1 MVTNNMLRHAG
12 SSGSDG
18 VSMGDTNQNSQQHI
32 SENGL
37 STSLLSMETN
47 TTISRKQQRCKI
59 LRWSFYLVLGGT
71 LLGLTLPK
79 NTNITSQT
87 WQLLSNIIGYT
98 YFLAWSLSFYPQIYL
113 NYQRKTTQGLS
124 VDFCCLNVLGYV
136 CYTLYTTNFY
146 FNKNVIDAYKD
157 KMSSLSDNDNTTT
170 QRKGEITVTGNDV
183 AFAIHAIIMAT
194 FTLSQVGFYD
204 TFTARPPSK
213 RVYII
218 FFCTA
223 AFCLLYILGTWL
235 YQGQVDILGFL
246 YVLGSIK
253 ICVTIGKYVPQAL
266 MNRSRKSTVGWNVWN
281 VILDLT
287 GGILSLI
294 QLVGDCWAMNDWSGL
309 VGNPAKLL
317 LSFITIT
324 FDGIFLIQHYI
335 LYPENEETYSPL
347 PAIESIDMK

>member
-12 SSGSDG
+12 SSSSSDG
-18 VSMGDTNQNSQQHI
+18 VSLGDTTDQNSQHI
-32 SENGL
+32 NEAAL
-37 STSLLSMETN
+37 STSLLSMDTN
-47 TTISRKQQRCKI
+47 TTTSNKQQSCKI
-59 LRWSFYLVLGGT
+59 LKWSFYLVLGGT
-71 LLGLTLPK
+71 ILGLTLPK
-79 NTNITSQT
+79 NTNITSQS

-136 CYTLYTTNFY
+136 CYTIYTTNFF

-157 KMSSLSDNDNTTT
+157 KMSISGDNDDTA
-170 QRKGEITVTGNDV
+170 QSKGEITVTGNDV
-183 AFAIHAIIMAT
+183 AFAIHAIIMASV
-194 FTLSQVGFYD
+194 TLLQVGFYD
-204 TFTARPPSK
+204 SFTARPPSK

-218 FFCTA
+218 LFCTA
-223 AFCLLYILGTWL
+223 VFCLLYIVGTWS

-246 YVLGSIK
+246 YVLGTIK

-266 MNRSRKSTVGWNVWN
+266 MNQSRKSTVGWNVWN

-294 QLVGDCWAMNDWSGL
+294 QLVGDCWAMDDWSGI
-309 VGNPAKLL
+309 VGNPAKML
-317 LSFITIT
+317 LSLVTIT
-324 FDGIFLIQHYI
+324 FDGIFLVQHYI
-335 LYPENEETYSPL
+335 LYPENEENASSTYSPL
-347 PAIESIDMK
+347 PAIE

>member
-1 MVTNNMLRHAG
+1 MLRHAG
-12 SSGSDG
+12 SSSSSG
-18 VSMGDTNQNSQQHI
+18 VSMGDIITDQNSQQN
-32 SENGL
+32 ENEAAL

-47 TTISRKQQRCKI
+47 TTTRNRQQRCKI

-71 LLGLTLPK
+71 FLGLTLPK
-79 NTNITSQT
+79 NTNITSQS

-136 CYTLYTTNFY
+136 CYTIYTTNFY
-146 FNKNVIDAYKD
+146 FNENVIDAYKD
-157 KMSSLSDNDNTTT
+157 KMSSLSDDTTT

-183 AFAIHAIIMAT
+183 AFAIHAIIMASV
-194 FTLSQVGFYD
+194 TLSQVGFYD
-204 TFTARPPSK
+204 SFTTRSPSR
-213 RVYII
+213 RVFII
-218 FFCTA
+218 FFCAA
-223 AFCLLYILGTWL
+223 AFCLLYILGTWS

-287 GGILSLI
+287 GGVLSLI

-309 VGNPAKLL
+309 FGNPAKML
-317 LSFITIT
+317 LSLVTIT
-324 FDGIFLIQHYI
+324 FDGIFLVQHYI
-335 LYPENEETYSPL
+335 LYPENKENEYSPL
-347 PAIESIDMK
+347 PAIESLI